1 MDRQIMDSVGMG
13 STVETNDPGWGR
25 VGMGYEVMQCFSIL
39 TGCSES
45 ASQKPARLSRAPMEM
60 GTRQRVCKGRRPG
73 RRDRQCDGPT
83 GSVFE
88 KQPDAHVTAEEGGGG
103 GRCGRCTAGEPT
115 AQPRA
120 RRLNGGQD

>member
-60 GTRQRVCKGRRPG
+60 GTRQRVCKGRRRAEG
-73 RRDRQCDGPT
+73 T
-83 GSVFE
+83 GSVM
-88 KQPDAHVTAEEGGGG
+88 
-103 GRCGRCTAGEPT
+103 
-115 AQPRA
+115 A
-120 RRLNGGQD
+120 RQALCLRNNRTPM